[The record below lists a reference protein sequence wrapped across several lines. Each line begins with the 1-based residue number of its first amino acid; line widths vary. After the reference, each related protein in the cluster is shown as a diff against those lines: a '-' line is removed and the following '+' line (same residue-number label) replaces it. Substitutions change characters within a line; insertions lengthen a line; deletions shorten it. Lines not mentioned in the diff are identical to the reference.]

1 MARPLT
7 VVLLALACAGCGAG
21 VGPSI
26 RLVLVSPH
34 RDEIREEVALA
45 FRAWFHARAHE
56 RLAAVEEAVAAWQ
69 TDPGG
74 ERVASIDQTAEQF
87 LQDWRPDEVAELA
100 SAYRDWQ
107 KSRDVTT
114 ANRLREAVRQ
124 TLDQLPEVDVVW
136 QDAGGTSQISK
147 FIASSFNNLPADAQ
161 GIGIDLLFGGGTDI
175 YLKFAKDG
183 LLQKI
188 AMPPEIMARIPP
200 QLNGVAV
207 YDPEGRWYGPMLS
220 SFGILC
226 NRRVLERVGL
236 PEPKRWEDLGRP
248 ELAGWVAAGDPRQ
261 TGSIHMVYEI
271 ILQGQGWEQ
280 GFRELLRQGA
290 NVHAFIRDSGTLT
303 RQVSSGEVAAAGNLD
318 ANALSA
324 VGRDPNGMAFN
335 LPPGAT
341 IVNPDAIAVL
351 KGAPH
356 PELARAFVE
365 FTLSD
370 AGQRLFILLPGQP
383 GGPRRYPLCR
393 LSVVPELYRQYQ
405 PAERS
410 IGAADPFALAG
421 TLSYDGKKGSA
432 RWDALNDLFGAVIV
446 DAHPDLSAAW
456 RAILDSDLSE
466 SERRDL
472 EERLF
477 APPCTEAELMEHAG
491 RIAGGNPRV
500 RAETV
505 NRWGEEARERYRD
518 ARRAAREGRRP

>member
-1 MARPLT
+1 R
-7 VVLLALACAGCGAG
+7 
-21 VGPSI
+21 
-26 RLVLVSPH
+26 
-34 RDEIREEVALA
+34 
-45 FRAWFHARAHE
+45 
-56 RLAAVEEAVAAWQ
+56 
-69 TDPGG
+69 
-74 ERVASIDQTAEQF
+74 
-87 LQDWRPDEVAELA
+87 
-100 SAYRDWQ
+100 
-107 KSRDVTT
+107 
-114 ANRLREAVRQ
+114 
-124 TLDQLPEVDVVW
+124 
-136 QDAGGTSQISK
+136 
-147 FIASSFNNLPADAQ
+147 
-161 GIGIDLLFGGGTDI
+161 DLLR
-175 YLKFAKDG
+175 K
-183 LLQKI
+183 
-188 AMPPEIMARIPP
+188 
-200 QLNGVAV
+200 
-207 YDPEGRWYGPMLS
+207 
-220 SFGILC
+220 
-226 NRRVLERVGL
+226 
-236 PEPKRWEDLGRP
+236 
-248 ELAGWVAAGDPRQ
+248 
-261 TGSIHMVYEI
+261 
-271 ILQGQGWEQ
+271 
-280 GFRELLRQGA
+280 GA
-290 NVHAFIRDSGTLT
+290 NVPPFIRDSGTLT

-410 IGAADPFALAG
+410 IGAAAPFALAG

-491 RIAGGNPRV
+491 RIA
-500 RAETV
+500 
-505 NRWGEEARERYRD
+505 
-518 ARRAAREGRRP
+518 